1 MEQSRKMFKLT
12 NVLGVFLWLLLLS
25 VLGIVLGK
33 NAQNKPNI
41 ILMMADDLGSHDVSL
56 RGSNQ
61 ILTPNIDALG
71 YQGVIFNRHYTA
83 ALCSPSRSALMT
95 GKYSIHTGMQYYVI
109 AADEARSVPLS
120 EKLLP
125 QYLKEAG
132 YKTHMA
138 GKWHL
143 GMAKKAFTPTHR
155 GFDSHVG
162 YLVSQVDYFDFTFWL
177 SFTGYERGFDF
188 RYNESVYRDRV
199 GEYLPDVLAD
209 EASKIIYNHDPSQG
223 PLFLYYA
230 QIAPHAGNDDDPLQ
244 AIPEDLM
251 KVGHIKDP
259 KRRTYAAMVKALD
272 RSVGTVVKALKE
284 KGMLENSIIVF
295 FSDNGGPTEGFL
307 SLQASNYPLRGQKDG
322 PWEGSLRGMAL
333 AWSPLLRQRHRVSD
347 HLTHITDWLP
357 TFAQIAGVK
366 FYRNSSLDGD
376 NIWDTLSYNKP
387 PNRRE
392 MVHNIDPITGYS
404 SIYFN
409 GWKYINGTTNN
420 GEFDS
425 WLGDMPFEDDP
436 EAFRYPQI
444 VMESDVWRALNPF
457 ARKRLQARDL
467 EGLRKQTR
475 IVCQKK
481 ISQAKDC
488 NPLKAPCL
496 FYIQND
502 PCEVNNLAD
511 LQRSRVKVME
521 ERLRYF
527 QKTSVPAINLP
538 HDPAANPALNGGLM
552 TWWLE
557 KECSK

>member
-1 MEQSRKMFKLT
+1 MDGRQNTAKKMSRFS
-12 NVLGVFLWLLLLS
+12 VILWASLLVINS
-25 VLGIVLGK
+25 VAVECAK
-33 NAQNKPNI
+33 VQKKPNI
-41 ILMMADDLGSHDVSL
+41 ILIVADDLGSHDVSL

-83 ALCSPSRSALMT
+83 PMCTPTRSSLLT
-95 GKYSIHTGMQYYVI
+95 GKYSIHTGMQSNVL
-109 AADEARSVPLS
+109 RSGEPRGLPLE

-155 GFDSHVG
+155 GFDSFIG
-162 YLVSQVDYFDFTFWL
+162 FLGPYIDYLDYTNYTPGRQF
-177 SFTGYERGFDF
+177 SRGFDF

-199 GEYLPDVLAD
+199 GEYATDVLAD

-230 QIAPHAGNDDDPLQ
+230 QIAPHAGNPDDPHQTL
-244 AIPEDLM
+244 PEHLL
-251 KVGHIKDP
+251 KTGHISDETRKL
-259 KRRTYAAMVKALD
+259 YASMVIALD
-272 RSVGTVVKALKE
+272 NAIGRVITALKE
-284 KGMLENSIIVF
+284 KEMLENSIIVF
-295 FSDNGGPTEGFL
+295 FSDNGGPTEGL
-307 SLQASNYPLRGQKDG
+307 HELHASNYPLRGQKDS
-322 PWEGSLRGMAL
+322 PWEGSVRGMAL
-333 AWSPLLRQRHRVSD
+333 AWSPLLQQRHYVSN
-347 HLTHITDWLP
+347 HVVHVTDWLP
-357 TFAQIAGVK
+357 TFTQAAGSIAYK
-366 FYRNSSLDGD
+366 FRKLDGN
-376 NIWDTLSYNKP
+376 NIWTTLSNNNP
-387 PNRRE
+387 PLRRE
-392 MVHNIDPITGYS
+392 IVHNIDPLTGYIS
-404 SIYFN
+404 YYRD
-409 GWKYINGTTNN
+409 GWKFINGTTSS
-420 GEFDS
+420 GIYDS
-425 WLGDMPFEDDP
+425 WLGDMSFEDDP

-481 ISQAKDC
+481 IPPAKDC

-496 FYIQND
+496 FYIHDD
-502 PCEVNNLAD
+502 PCEVSNLAHF
-511 LQRSRVKVME
+511 RPTRMHVMK
-521 ERLRYF
+521 ERIRLF
-527 QKTSVPAINLP
+527 QKTSLP
-538 HDPAANPALNGGLM
+538 PSNMPSDPNADPALNDGLW

-557 KECSK
+557 EE